1 MKITF
6 QFPKGYAAEMTAAK
20 EKNDFTGWVNAKFAD
35 RIRLL
40 ITDDFTLDIH
50 DDHFV
55 VHFADSDSDDGVAFL
70 ALIGGRQ
77 IDE

>member
-6 QFPKGYAAEMTAAK
+6 QFPNGYAAEMTAAK
-20 EKNDFTGWVNAKFAD
+20 EQNNFEGWVNTKFAD

-50 DDHFV
+50 DDHFI
-55 VHFADSDSDDGVAFL
+55 ADFTYEDDGIAFI